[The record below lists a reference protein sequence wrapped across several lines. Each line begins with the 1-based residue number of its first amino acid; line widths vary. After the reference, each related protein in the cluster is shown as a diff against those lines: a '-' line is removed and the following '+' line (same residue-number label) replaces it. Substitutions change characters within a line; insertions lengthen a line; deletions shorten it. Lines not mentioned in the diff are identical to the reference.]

1 MIKFTGDK
9 TQDTNSPLPD
19 GDYFLTCT
27 DAEEKQSSNGNDMI
41 QMELTVAVGPYE
53 NRHFKYWLTF
63 IPAGSNGHGITLHA
77 LHAFGLPYD
86 GPVSIG
92 QDDFKGKTVK
102 AKVGSEPYQ
111 GRMNNKILDFYI
123 LSDEQISAEGSQA
136 AEAAAGALESVA
148 EKAPDAVPEPAKP
161 APQVTPAV
169 KAVFGGAKPA
179 PFKKKLPF

>member
-27 DAEEKQSSNGNDMI
+27 DAEEKQSSKGSDMI
-41 QMELTVAVGPYE
+41 EMELTVAVGPYE

-92 QDDFKGKTVK
+92 ADDFKGKTVK
-102 AKVGSEPYQ
+102 AKVSSEEYK
-111 GRMNNKILDFYI
+111 GRMNNKVLDFYI
-123 LSDEQISAEGSQA
+123 LSDEQMTAEGS
-136 AEAAAGALESVA
+136 AAASAA
-148 EKAPDAVPEPAKP
+148 PEPAPAPAPEPAPTP
-161 APQVTPAV
+161 APQPSAAA

>member
-1 MIKFTGDK
+1 MI
-9 TQDTNSPLPD
+9 
-19 GDYFLTCT
+19 
-27 DAEEKQSSNGNDMI
+27 E
-41 QMELTVAVGPYE
+41 MELTVCVGPYE

-102 AKVGSEPYQ
+102 AKVGSEPYK

-123 LSDEQISAEGSQA
+123 LSDEQMSAEGS
-136 AEAAAGALESVA
+136 AAASAA
-148 EKAPDAVPEPAKP
+148 PEPAQAPAPEQAPEPARP

-169 KAVFGGAKPA
+169 KAVFGAKPA